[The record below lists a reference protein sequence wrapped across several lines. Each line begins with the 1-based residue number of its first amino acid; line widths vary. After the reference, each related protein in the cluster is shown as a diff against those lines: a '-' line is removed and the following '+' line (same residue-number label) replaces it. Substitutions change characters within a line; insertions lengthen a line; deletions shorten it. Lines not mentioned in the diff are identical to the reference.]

1 MVSRFFK
8 LPHLVILGLVALLLL
23 LPLQSSA
30 IAQSTSG
37 LSARLS
43 RLESQNTTL
52 RAEVSRLSSQ
62 VSRLSS
68 AAGIRF
74 AQPVSPNANSPAQGT
89 SSSDP
94 MFDRLATLA
103 IEQKERMDQ
112 LEARLNALESR
123 LSGR

>member
-1 MVSRFFK
+1 MLNRLFK
-8 LPHLVILGLVALLLL
+8 RPYLIVIGLAVLLLL

-30 IAQSTSG
+30 IAQSVSG

-52 RAEVSRLSSQ
+52 RAQVSQLSSQ
-62 VSRLSS
+62 VSRLSN

-74 AQPVSPNANSPAQGT
+74 AQPVPPSNSRPGQGT
-89 SSSDP
+89 LSSDP

-103 IEQKERMDQ
+103 IEQKERMDR
-112 LEARLNALESR
+112 LEARLNALEAR
-123 LSGR
+123 LGQ

>member
-1 MVSRFFK
+1 MPY
-8 LPHLVILGLVALLLL
+8 LLGICLAVLLLL
-23 LPLQSSA
+23 LIPLQNSA
-30 IAQSTSG
+30 PAQSVSSLG
-37 LSARLS
+37 ARIS
-43 RLESQNTTL
+43 RLESDNTTL
-52 RAEVSRLSSQ
+52 RSEVSRLASQ
-62 VSRLSS
+62 VSRLSN

-74 AQPVSPNANSPAQGT
+74 SQPAPSPNSPTRGVL
-89 SSSDP
+89 SSDP